1 MKKRKKRPRKAK
13 EYPAKPEMPL
23 AKKITDK
30 EKKGGGQDGI
40 VKETT
45 KPGEIYITLEDVRS
59 WSHDDVREA
68 LIRGG
73 TKLPDEEG
81 EKELRKKGARQDDIL
96 IETTEPGVVEVEIL
110 RQQALAELR
119 KLLVEEG
126 MKVPEGVK
134 EFVDLIRNSA
144 PAEKLPD
151 AGAEE
156 VEARERLKL
165 FYAEHPEEVIK
176 THNRQLENRIREA
189 WMVSMDILV
198 DAISALTPQKAKELH
213 GELKRISEESPFEPV
228 RKAAA
233 EKLHSCGFG
242 N

>member
-45 KPGEIYITLEDVRS
+45 KPGEIYITLEDVLG

-68 LIRGG
+68 LYIGG
-73 TKLPDEEG
+73 IKLTDL
-81 EKELRKKGARQDDIL
+81 EKEKESRGKGKGQESIV
-96 IETTEPGVVEVEIL
+96 IETDDPKVVEVELTI
-110 RQQALAELR
+110 QQAFADLRRSLASA
-119 KLLVEEG
+119 G
-126 MKVPEGVK
+126 IKVPEGEREFKDFIRNHTKPDK
-134 EFVDLIRNSA
+134 EFLETV
-144 PAEKLPD
+144 
-151 AGAEE
+151 
-156 VEARERLKL
+156 RL
-165 FYAEHPEEVIK
+165 FHAEHPEKAIM
-176 THNRQLENRIREA
+176 THNRQLENRIPEA
-189 WMVSMDILV
+189 WMVPMDVLI
-198 DAISALTPQKAKELH
+198 DAISALTLQKAKELH